1 MPQLLRIILIHTH
14 LPGVVEIQLDQH
26 TNICGTNASGKTT
39 LQRLVPVFYGE
50 QPNKVVPRTR
60 KKFDEFY
67 LPCSNSYIIYEY
79 QRETGD
85 NCLVVLTGK
94 NEGGVEYRFV
104 SAPYHPDFFLRYTE
118 DGAKGLSYNEWSA
131 QMRNRDD
138 VSVSAK
144 IGSTT
149 EYRSII
155 QNDVASLRGNSTE
168 TMRLRRLAA
177 SFSLVSGSYKLRHIE
192 KLVSAVHAGEGKM
205 ETLKTMLAAIFA
217 DDGVTLPQTKVKS
230 GFTREWIQKMR
241 QSLRY
246 DKLQQE
252 FELLQRLGLKL
263 DDTQAQL
270 AALHPL
276 LRNDE
281 QIQKQKRADAEQQI
295 IQRRGELIQLEDCF
309 NQQSREL
316 NDQLSKTQSE
326 LKTVQAWL
334 DHVQEENDRYER
346 KDIRLLQTH
355 MDELPQWREALLAQ
369 SEQYRLMQD
378 QVGELSR
385 EFEQHKA
392 KLKDSFY
399 RQDRLTQQKIQDC
412 QREKEAVRD
421 KFDSQKEIFRQRF
434 EERKQQQENHYGK
447 QLEIIS
453 RDRTAVSIELKH
465 SQLTAEEHEERQIA
479 ELRIEQAQEC
489 SLQLGERR
497 QNAQTKLSEARK
509 QQDSAEKQLHDA
521 RADLHQAEEQLQ
533 QLHRQLDPEQGTLR
547 HFLRSRYEG
556 WEQNLGKVLN
566 KNLLERKDLQPE
578 LREVSESLYGLQLEL
593 SVLDMPD
600 FAQDEAS
607 IRHNLDKAEQTR
619 AHTEEAKKTAEAS
632 FQEQYQN
639 VRFLQAQADEC
650 ERQYQRQNQ
659 EVGYARDARTRLIA
673 EHEALEQERR
683 QEKRARLNALEKAH
697 IELSQQKEQDL
708 RALTDEHNAQTLQ
721 WSVDLQSEQQQIDD
735 KVEELS
741 RQIDKKRADME
752 EQIRIFQQAL
762 DDDLA
767 KKGID
772 HREVKILR
780 ERIETLKKDIQ
791 AVEERRDEL
800 TEWQRF
806 IKLDWEQR
814 RPEKQKQEGEL
825 SQQKRELLQSER
837 QLKVEYQNKKDRL
850 NDERKHYDTLMRQA
864 GELVSQLKVLLE
876 RLLPLPLAEIV
887 PAYIDSAA
895 DINER
900 MSRTGDMLEQHASLT
915 RTLESK
921 LNEFK
926 SRFNQDADPTFLELL
941 DSEID
946 KLPDPSRT
954 RQQLPILEKL
964 LQLLKDKQQQL
975 LEMGE
980 NIGGDLKKFFD
991 VFSDINRRISQQ
1003 SRRLS
1008 DAVTDDL
1015 QLEGINKSE
1024 VRILSTI
1031 DQLRFWKPL
1040 KRFAQS
1046 YSDWRSSGQQL
1057 PPESYLNALM
1067 DVVELLHADER
1078 FTMESLLN
1086 LELHLNEGGEDI
1098 VIKNDRQLLEASSHG
1113 MAYLILCKYL
1123 LAFTRLL
1130 RGKSDAVIHWPID
1143 EIGTL
1148 AYHNVE
1154 KLFIACSHN
1163 NIVIVG
1169 AFPNA
1174 ESDVLMLFKHR
1185 YLLDADQLEP
1195 TQRRLKR
1202 IQPKVSRLAARLAQM
1217 EQEAM

>member
-14 LPGVVEIQLDQH
+14 LPGIVEIQLDQH

-94 NEGGVEYRFV
+94 GEGGVEYRFV
-104 SAPYHPDFFLRYTE
+104 SASYHPDFFLRYTE

-131 QMRNRDD
+131 QMRSRED

-177 SFSLVSGSYKLRHIE
+177 SFSLVSGNYRLRHIE

-230 GFTREWIQKMR
+230 GFAREWIQKMR

-263 DDTQAQL
+263 DDTEAQL

-281 QIQKQKRADAEQQI
+281 QIQKQKRADAEQLLH
-295 IQRRGELIQLEDCF
+295 QRRGELVQLEDSF

-355 MDELPQWREALLAQ
+355 VDELPQWREALLAQ

-378 QVGELSR
+378 KIGELSQ
-385 EFEQHKA
+385 EFEQHKT

-421 KFDSQKEIFRQRF
+421 KFDSQKEILRQRF
-434 EERKQQQENHYGK
+434 EERKQQQENHYGE
-447 QLEIIS
+447 QLEKIS
-453 RDRTAVSIELKH
+453 CDRTAVSTELKH
-465 SQLTAEEHEERQIA
+465 SQLTAEEQEERQIA

-489 SLQLGERR
+489 LLQLGDQR

-509 QQDSAEKQLHDA
+509 QQDSAENQLHDA
-521 RADLHQAEEQLQ
+521 RAGLHQAEEQLL

-547 HFLRSRYEG
+547 HFLRSCYEG

-566 KNLLERKDLQPE
+566 ENLLERKDLQPE
-578 LREVSESLYGLQLEL
+578 LRELSESLYGLQLEL

-607 IRHNLDKAEQTR
+607 IRYSLDKAEQIRTH
-619 AHTEEAKKTAEAS
+619 AEEAKKTAEAS
-632 FQEQYQN
+632 FQEHHQN
-639 VRFLQAQADEC
+639 VRQLQSQADVC

-673 EHEALEQERR
+673 EHGALEQERR
-683 QEKRARLNALEKAH
+683 QEKRARLSALEKAH
-697 IELSQQKEQDL
+697 IELTQQKEQDL

-721 WSVDLQSEQQQIDD
+721 WSVDLQSEQQQIDE

-741 RQIDKKRADME
+741 RQINKKYADME

-772 HREVKILR
+772 PHKVKILR

-800 TEWQRF
+800 AEWQRF
-806 IKLDWEQR
+806 IKLDWEQL
-814 RPEKQKQEGEL
+814 RPEKQTQEGEL
-825 SQQKRELLQSER
+825 SQQKRELLQSEL
-837 QLKVEYQNKKDRL
+837 QLKAEYHNKKGRL

-864 GELVSQLKVLLE
+864 GELVGQLKVLLD
-876 RLLPLPLAEIV
+876 RLLPLPLSEIV
-887 PAYIDSAA
+887 PSYIDSAA

-900 MSRTGDMLEQHASLT
+900 MSRTGDMLEQHASVT
-915 RTLESK
+915 RMLESK

-941 DSEID
+941 DSEIG
-946 KLPDPSRT
+946 KLPDPSRS

-1046 YSDWRSSGQQL
+1046 YNDWRSSGQQL
-1057 PPESYLNALM
+1057 PSESYLNALM

-1163 NIVIVG
+1163 SIVIVG

-1217 EQEAM
+1217 EQGAV

>member
-980 NIGGDLKKFFD
+980 NIGGDMKKFFD

>member
-1 MPQLLRIILIHTH
+1 MSQLLRIILIHSH
-14 LPGVVEIQLDQH
+14 LTGIVEIQLDQH

-67 LPCSNSYIIYEY
+67 LPSSNSYIIYEY

-85 NCLVVLTGK
+85 NCLVVLTRK
-94 NEGGVEYRFV
+94 NEGGIEYRFV
-104 SAPYHPDFFLRYTE
+104 SAAYDPDFFLSYTE

-131 QMRNRDD
+131 RMRHRDD
-138 VSVSAK
+138 VAVSAK

-155 QNDVASLRGNSTE
+155 QNDVASLRGNQTE
-168 TMRLRRLAA
+168 TIRLRRLAS
-177 SFSLVSGSYKLRHIE
+177 SFSLVSGHYKLRHIE

-205 ETLKTMLAAIFA
+205 ETLKTMLAAIFD
-217 DDGVTLPQTKVKS
+217 DDGVILPQTKIKS
-230 GFTREWIQKMR
+230 GFAREWIQKMR

-252 FELLQRLGLKL
+252 FEHLQQQGLKL
-263 DDTQAQL
+263 DDTEAQL
-270 AALHPL
+270 AALRPL

-281 QIQKQKRADAEQQI
+281 QIQQQTLAEAEQQLM
-295 IQRRGELIQLEDCF
+295 QRRAELNLLDNGFEH
-309 NQQSREL
+309 QSREL

-334 DHVQEENDRYER
+334 DDVQEENDRYER

-355 MDELPQWREALLAQ
+355 MDELPQWREALLVQ

-392 KLKDSFY
+392 KLKESFY
-399 RQDRLTQQKIQDC
+399 HQERLTQQKIQDC
-412 QREKEAVRD
+412 QQEKERVRS
-421 KFDSQKEIFRQRF
+421 KFDRQKEIFQQRF
-434 EERKQQQENHYGK
+434 EERKQQQENHYGE
-447 QLEIIS
+447 QLEVIS
-453 RDRTAVSIELKH
+453 RDQIAVSTELKH
-465 SQLTAEEHEERQIA
+465 SRLTAEEHEARQIA
-479 ELRIEQAQEC
+479 ELRIEQAQDL
-489 SLQLGERR
+489 SLQLSDRR
-497 QNAQTKLSEARK
+497 QNMHQQLSDAHK
-509 QQDSAEKQLHDA
+509 QQQT
-521 RADLHQAEEQLQ
+521 AEEQLRDARAGLHQ
-533 QLHRQLDPEQGTLR
+533 AGEQLLQLHRQLEPEQGTLR
-547 HFLRSRYEG
+547 HFLRSHYAG

-566 KNLLERKDLQPE
+566 ENLLERKDLQPDRRE
-578 LREVSESLYGLQLEL
+578 LSESLYGLQLEL
-593 SVLDMPD
+593 SVLDMPA

-607 IRHNLDKAEQTR
+607 IRHSLDKAEQIR
-619 AHTEEAKKTAEAS
+619 AQAEEAKKTAEAR
-632 FQEQYQN
+632 FQEHHQN
-639 VRFLQAQADEC
+639 VRHLQSQADEC
-650 ERQYQRQNQ
+650 ERHYQRQNQ
-659 EVGYARDARTRLIA
+659 EVSYARDARTRLIA
-673 EHEALEQERR
+673 EHEVLEQERR
-683 QEKRARLNALEKAH
+683 QEKRDRLNALDKAH
-697 IELSQQKEQDL
+697 TGLTRQKEQDF
-708 RALTDEHNAQTLQ
+708 RALTDEHSAQTLQ
-721 WSVDLQSEQQQIDD
+721 WKADLQSELQQINE
-735 KVEELS
+735 KIEELS
-741 RQIDKKRADME
+741 RQINKKRADME

-767 KKGID
+767 NKGID
-772 HREVKILR
+772 PHEVKILR

-800 TEWQRF
+800 TEWRRF
-806 IKLDWEQR
+806 IKLSWEQL

-825 SQQKRELLQSER
+825 TQQQRELLQSER
-837 QLKVEYQNKKDRL
+837 RLKAEYQNQKTRI
-850 NDERKHYDTLMRQA
+850 NDQEKQYKTLIHQA
-864 GELVSQLKVLLE
+864 SELVSQLKVLLD
-876 RLLPLPLAEIV
+876 RLWPLPLDEIV
-887 PAYIDSAA
+887 TTYIDSAA

-900 MSRTGDMLEQHASLT
+900 MSRTSDMLEQHASLT
-915 RTLESK
+915 RTLENK

-926 SRFNQDADPTFLELL
+926 SRFIQDADPNFLELL
-941 DSEID
+941 DAEID
-946 KLPDPSRT
+946 KLPDPTRS
-954 RQQLPILEKL
+954 RQQLPILGKL

-1040 KRFAQS
+1040 KRFEKN

-1057 PPESYLNALM
+1057 PPESYLNTLM

-1098 VIKNDRQLLEASSHG
+1098 VIKNDRQLQEASSHG

-1130 RGKSDAVIHWPID
+1130 RGNSDAVIHWPID

-1154 KLFIACSHN
+1154 KLFIACSDN

-1185 YLLDADQLEP
+1185 YLLDADQLDP

-1202 IQPKVSRLAARLAQM
+1202 IQPKVSRLAARLAEM
-1217 EQEAM
+1217 EQGVR

>member
-762 DDDLA
+762 DDNLA

>member
-1 MPQLLRIILIHTH
+1 MSQLLRVILIHTH

-94 NEGGVEYRFV
+94 GEGGVEYRFV
-104 SAPYHPDFFLRYTE
+104 NAPYRPDFFLRYTE
-118 DGAKGLSYNEWSA
+118 DGAKGLNYNEWSA

-138 VSVSAK
+138 VSASAK
-144 IGSTT
+144 IGSAT

-168 TMRLRRLAA
+168 AMRLRRLAA
-177 SFSLVSGSYKLRHIE
+177 SFSLVSSNHKLRHIE

-230 GFTREWIQKMR
+230 GFAREWIQKMR

-252 FELLQRLGLKL
+252 FEFIQRLGLKL
-263 DDTQAQL
+263 DDTEAQL

-276 LRNDE
+276 LINDE
-281 QIQKQKRADAEQQI
+281 QIQKQKRADAEQLLH
-295 IQRRGELIQLEDCF
+295 QRRGELVQLEDSF
-309 NQQSREL
+309 NQQRNAL
-316 NDQLSKTQSE
+316 NDRLSETQSD
-326 LKTVQAWL
+326 LKAVQAWL
-334 DHVQEENDRYER
+334 DHVQNQYDCYER
-346 KDIRLLQTH
+346 KEIRLLQTH
-355 MDELPQWREALLAQ
+355 MEELPQWREALSVQ
-369 SEQYRLMQD
+369 SEQFQLMQE
-378 QVGELSR
+378 QAGELSR

-392 KLKDSFY
+392 KLKDSVY
-399 RQDRLTQQKIQDC
+399 RQERLTQQKIQDY
-412 QREKEAVRD
+412 QREKEAVRNKSD
-421 KFDSQKEIFRQRF
+421 GQKEILWQRF
-434 EERKQQQENHYGK
+434 EERKQQQENHYGE
-447 QLEIIS
+447 QLEKIS
-453 RDRTAVSIELKH
+453 GDRMAVSIELKH
-465 SQLTAEEHEERQIA
+465 SQLTAQEHEERQFA
-479 ELRIEQAQEC
+479 ELRIEQAQERL
-489 SLQLGERR
+489 LQLAEQR
-497 QNAQTKLSEARK
+497 QNVLTTLSEARIE
-509 QQDSAEKQLHDA
+509 QDSAEQQLHDA
-521 RADLHQAEEQLQ
+521 RANLHQTEEQLQ
-533 QLHRQLDPEQGTLR
+533 RLHRQLDPEQGTLR
-547 HFLRSRYEG
+547 HFLRLHYEG

-566 KNLLERKDLQPE
+566 ENLLERKDLRPE
-578 LREVSESLYGLQLEL
+578 TGELSESLYGLQLDL
-593 SVLDMPD
+593 SVLDMQD

-607 IRHNLDKAEQTR
+607 IRHSLDKAEQIR
-619 AHTEEAKKTAEAS
+619 ARAEEAKKTAEAT
-632 FQEQYQN
+632 FQEHHQN
-639 VRFLQAQADEC
+639 VNRLKSQVEEC
-650 ERQYQRQNQ
+650 GRQHQRQSQ
-659 EVGYARDARTRLIA
+659 EVGYARDARSRLITKYD
-673 EHEALEQERR
+673 ALEQQRQ
-683 QEKRARLNALEKAH
+683 QEKRARLSALDKAH
-697 IELSQQKEQDL
+697 AELTQQKEQDIG
-708 RALTDEHNAQTLQ
+708 ALTEEYNTQALQ
-721 WSVDLQSEQQQIDD
+721 LNIDLQSEQQLIDE
-735 KVEELS
+735 KIEELS
-741 RQIDKKRADME
+741 SQINKKYADME
-752 EQIRIFQQAL
+752 EQIRIFQQVM
-762 DDDLA
+762 DDNLA

-772 HREVKILR
+772 PRELKVLR
-780 ERIETLKKDIQ
+780 QRIETLKKEIQ
-791 AVEERRDEL
+791 EVESRRDEL
-800 TEWQRF
+800 TEWLRF
-806 IKLDWEQR
+806 IKVDYGTLRQEQQNK
-814 RPEKQKQEGEL
+814 ESAL
-825 SQQKRELLQSER
+825 SQLNRELLQKKQ
-837 QLKVEYQNKKDRL
+837 QLQAEYQNKKDRL
-850 NDERKHYDTLMRQA
+850 NNEKKEYEMQIRQA
-864 GELVSQLKVLLE
+864 TEFVGQLKILLD
-876 RLLPLPLAEIV
+876 RLSPLPLAEMI
-887 PAYIDSAA
+887 PTHIDAAA
-895 DINER
+895 DVNER
-900 MSRTGDMLEQHASLT
+900 MSRTSDMLEQHASLT

-946 KLPDPSRT
+946 KLPDSSRT

-991 VFSDINRRISQQ
+991 VFSDINRRISHQ

-1040 KRFAQS
+1040 KRFAKN
-1046 YSDWRSSGQQL
+1046 YSEWRSSGQQL

-1130 RGKSDAVIHWPID
+1130 RGKSDAIIHWPID

-1202 IQPKVSRLAARLAQM
+1202 SQPKVSRLTVRLAQM
-1217 EQEAM
+1217 EQETM

>member
-104 SAPYHPDFFLRYTE
+104 RTSYNPDFFLRYTG

-131 QMRNRDD
+131 QMRNRSD
-138 VSVSAK
+138 VLVSAK

-168 TMRLRRLAA
+168 AMRLRRLAA
-177 SFSLVSGSYKLRHIE
+177 SFSLVSGNNKIRHIE

-230 GFTREWIQKMR
+230 SFAREWIQKMR

-252 FELLQRLGLKL
+252 FESLQRLGLKL
-263 DDTQAQL
+263 DDTEAQL

-281 QIQKQKRADAEQQI
+281 QIQRQKRIDAEQQL
-295 IQRRGELIQLEDCF
+295 IQRRRELTQLKDCF
-309 NQQSREL
+309 DQQSHEL

-326 LKTVQAWL
+326 LKTIRTWL
-334 DHVQEENDRYER
+334 DYIQEEYDRYER
-346 KDIRLLQTH
+346 KDIRLLQAH

-369 SEQYRLMQD
+369 SEQYQLMQN
-378 QVGELSR
+378 QAGELSR

-392 KLKDSFY
+392 KLQETFY
-399 RQDRLTQQKIQDC
+399 NQSQLLQQKIRDC
-412 QREKEAVRD
+412 QQEKEVVRD
-421 KFDSQKEIFRQRF
+421 KFDSQKEILRQRF
-434 EERKQQQENHYGK
+434 EEKKQQQENYYDE
-447 QLEIIS
+447 QLAVIS
-453 RDRTAVSIELKH
+453 RDRTTIGTELKH
-465 SQLTAEEHEERQIA
+465 SQLTAEENEERQIA
-479 ELRIEQAQEC
+479 ELRIEQAQERL
-489 SLQLGERR
+489 LQLGERR
-497 QNAQTKLSEARK
+497 QNAQSKLTEARK
-509 QQDSAEKQLHDA
+509 QQDSAEKQLHAA
-521 RADLHQAEEQLQ
+521 RASLHQAEEQLLH
-533 QLHRQLDPEQGTLR
+533 LHRQLDPEQGTLR

-566 KNLLERKDLQPE
+566 ENLLERKDLQPE
-578 LREVSESLYGLQLEL
+578 LRELSESLYGLQLEL

-600 FAQDEAS
+600 FAQDETS
-607 IRHNLDKAEQTR
+607 IRYSLAKAEQVR
-619 AHTEEAKKTAEAS
+619 AHAEEAKKTAEIS
-632 FQEQYQN
+632 FQEHHQN
-639 VRFLQAQADEC
+639 VKFLQSQVDEC

-683 QEKRARLNALEKAH
+683 QEKQARLSALEKAYT
-697 IELSQQKEQDL
+697 ELTYQKEQDQ
-708 RALTDEHNAQTLQ
+708 RALKDEYNAQTLQ
-721 WSVDLQSEQQQIDD
+721 WSIDLQGELQQIDE

-741 RQIDKKRADME
+741 RQINKKRADMK

-767 KKGID
+767 KRGID
-772 HREVKILR
+772 HHEVNILR

-791 AVEERRDEL
+791 AVEDRRDEL
-800 TEWQRF
+800 TVWQRF
-806 IKLDWEQR
+806 IKLDWELL
-814 RPEKQKQEGEL
+814 RPEKQKLEGEL
-825 SQQKRELLQSER
+825 SHQKRELLQSER
-837 QLKVEYQNKKDRL
+837 QLKAEYQNKYDRL
-850 NDERKHYDTLMRQA
+850 NDEKKYYDTQMRQTD
-864 GELVSQLKVLLE
+864 ELVSRLKTLLD

-887 PAYIDSAA
+887 PAHIDSAA

-915 RTLESK
+915 GTLENK

-926 SRFNQDADPTFLELL
+926 SRFNQDADPTFFDLL
-941 DSEID
+941 DSEIN
-946 KLPDPSRT
+946 KLPDPSRI
-954 RQQLPILEKL
+954 RQQLPVLEKL

-1031 DQLRFWKPL
+1031 DQLLFWKPL
-1040 KRFAQS
+1040 KRFAKN

-1185 YLLDADQLEP
+1185 YLLDADQFEP

-1202 IQPKVSRLAARLAQM
+1202 IQPKMSRLTARLAQM
-1217 EQEAM
+1217 EQETM

>member
-1 MPQLLRIILIHTH
+1 MPQLLRIILIHSH
-14 LPGVVEIQLDQH
+14 LTGVVEIQLDQH

-60 KKFDEFY
+60 KKFDDFY
-67 LPCSNSYIIYEY
+67 LPCSNSYLIYEY

-85 NCLVVLTGK
+85 NCLVVLTRK
-94 NEGGVEYRFV
+94 HGGGIEYRFV

-118 DGAKGLSYNEWSA
+118 NGVEGLSYSEWSVG
-131 QMRNRDD
+131 MRNRGNI
-138 VSVSAK
+138 SVSAR

-155 QNDVASLRGNSTE
+155 QNDIASLRSNATE
-168 TMRLRRLAA
+168 TIRLRRLAA
-177 SFSLVSGSYKLRHIE
+177 SFSLVSGPCKLRHIE

-217 DDGVTLPQTKVKS
+217 DDGVILPQTKVKS
-230 GFTREWIQKMR
+230 GFAREWVQKMR

-246 DKLQQE
+246 EKLQQE
-252 FELLQRLGLKL
+252 FEHLHLLGLKL
-263 DDTQAQL
+263 DDTAAHL
-270 AALHPL
+270 AALQPQ

-281 QIQKQKRADAEQQI
+281 QIQKQIKADVEQRL
-295 IQRRGELIQLEDCF
+295 IQRRRETLQLEDCF
-309 NQQSREL
+309 SQESHEL

-326 LKTVQAWL
+326 LKIVQAWL
-334 DHVQEENDRYER
+334 GHVQEKNDRYER

-355 MDELPQWREALLAQ
+355 MDELPQWREALWAQ
-369 SEQYRLMQD
+369 NEQYRLMQD
-378 QVGELSR
+378 QAGELSR
-385 EFEQHKA
+385 VFEQHKA
-392 KLKDSFY
+392 KLNDSFY

-412 QREKEAVRD
+412 QREKEKVRD
-421 KFDSQKEIFRQRF
+421 KFDRQKEIFRQCF
-434 EERKQQQENHYGK
+434 EERKKQQEKHYDE
-447 QLEIIS
+447 QLGIIS
-453 RDRTAVSIELKH
+453 HAQITIGIELNH
-465 SQLTAEEHEERQIA
+465 SRLTAEEYEDRQTA
-479 ELRIEQAQEC
+479 ELRIELAQER
-489 SLQLGERR
+489 SLQLSDQR
-497 QNAQTKLSEARK
+497 QNIQEKLSEARK
-509 QQDSAEKQLHDA
+509 QQDIAVKQLHDA
-521 RADLHQAEEQLQ
+521 RAGLHQVEEKLQ

-547 HFLRSRYEG
+547 HFLRSHYES
-556 WEQNLGKVLN
+556 WELNLGKVLSEH
-566 KNLLERKDLQPE
+566 LLERKDLQPE
-578 LREVSESLYGLQLEL
+578 LRKLSGSLYGLQLEL
-593 SVLDMPD
+593 NVLDLPD
-600 FAQDEAS
+600 FAQDEVS
-607 IRHNLDKAEQTR
+607 IRHRIDKAEQIR
-619 AHTEEAKKTAEAS
+619 VHAEEVRKTAE
-632 FQEQYQN
+632 
-639 VRFLQAQADEC
+639 VRLKEYHQHVRHLQSQADDC
-650 ERQYQRQNQ
+650 ERQYQHQNQ
-659 EVGYARDARTRLIA
+659 EVSYARDARIRLIA

-683 QEKRARLNALEKAH
+683 QEKRARLSGLEKAQT
-697 IELSQQKEQDL
+697 ELMRQKEQDL
-708 RALTDEHNAQTLQ
+708 HALAAEHNTQMLQ
-721 WSVDLQSEQQQIDD
+721 WNSDLQCEQQQLNE

-741 RQIDKKRADME
+741 LQINKKRADVE

-762 DDDLA
+762 DNDLA

-772 HREVKILR
+772 PHEGRILR

-791 AVEERRDEL
+791 VVEDRRDEL
-800 TEWQRF
+800 TEWKRF
-806 IKLDWEQR
+806 IELDWEQL
-814 RPEKQKQEGEL
+814 RPEKQKQEGDL
-825 SQQKRELLQSER
+825 SRHKRELLQSER
-837 QLKVEYQNKKDRL
+837 QSKAEYQNKKDRL
-850 NDERKHYDTLMRQA
+850 NAERKHYDALMRQA
-864 GELVSQLKVLLE
+864 GELVSQLKMLSD

-887 PAYIDSAA
+887 PADLDSAA
-895 DINER
+895 DIHER
-900 MSRTGDMLEQHASLT
+900 MSRTSDMLEQHARLT
-915 RTLESK
+915 YTLESK
-921 LNEFK
+921 LTEFK
-926 SRFNQDADPTFLELL
+926 SHFNQGADPAFMELL

-946 KLPDPSRT
+946 KLPAPSGT
-954 RQQLPILEKL
+954 RQQLPTLEKL
-964 LQLLKDKQQQL
+964 LQLLKDQQQQL

-991 VFSDINRRISQQ
+991 VFSDINYRISQQ

-1040 KRFAQS
+1040 KRFAKS
-1046 YSDWRSSGQQL
+1046 YTDWRSSGQQF

-1067 DVVELLHADER
+1067 DVVELLHTDER

-1130 RGKSDAVIHWPID
+1130 RGKSDAVIHWPVD

-1154 KLFIACSHN
+1154 KLFIACSNN

-1185 YLLDADQLEP
+1185 YLLDADQLKP

-1202 IQPKVSRLAARLAQM
+1202 IQPKVSRLTARLAQID
-1217 EQEAM
+1217 QEAI

>member
-1 MPQLLRIILIHTH
+1 M
-14 LPGVVEIQLDQH
+14 
-26 TNICGTNASGKTT
+26 
-39 LQRLVPVFYGE
+39 
-50 QPNKVVPRTR
+50 
-60 KKFDEFY
+60 
-67 LPCSNSYIIYEY
+67 
-79 QRETGD
+79 
-85 NCLVVLTGK
+85 
-94 NEGGVEYRFV
+94 
-104 SAPYHPDFFLRYTE
+104 
-118 DGAKGLSYNEWSA
+118 
-131 QMRNRDD
+131 
-138 VSVSAK
+138 
-144 IGSTT
+144 
-149 EYRSII
+149 
-155 QNDVASLRGNSTE
+155 
-168 TMRLRRLAA
+168 
-177 SFSLVSGSYKLRHIE
+177 
-192 KLVSAVHAGEGKM
+192 
-205 ETLKTMLAAIFA
+205 
-217 DDGVTLPQTKVKS
+217 
-230 GFTREWIQKMR
+230 
-241 QSLRY
+241 
-246 DKLQQE
+246 QQE

-263 DDTQAQL
+263 DDTEAQL

-281 QIQKQKRADAEQQI
+281 QIQKQKRADAEQLLH
-295 IQRRGELIQLEDCF
+295 QRRGELVQLEDSF

-355 MDELPQWREALLAQ
+355 VDELPQWREALLAQ

-378 QVGELSR
+378 KIGELSQ
-385 EFEQHKA
+385 EFEQHKT

-421 KFDSQKEIFRQRF
+421 KFDSQKEILRQRF
-434 EERKQQQENHYGK
+434 EERKQQQENHYGE
-447 QLEIIS
+447 QLEKIS
-453 RDRTAVSIELKH
+453 CDRTAVSTELKH
-465 SQLTAEEHEERQIA
+465 SQLTAEEQEERQIA

-489 SLQLGERR
+489 LLQLGDQR

-509 QQDSAEKQLHDA
+509 QQDSAENQLHDA
-521 RADLHQAEEQLQ
+521 RAGLHQAEEQLL

-547 HFLRSRYEG
+547 HFLRSCYEG

-566 KNLLERKDLQPE
+566 ENLLERKDLQPE
-578 LREVSESLYGLQLEL
+578 LRELSESLYGLQLEL

-607 IRHNLDKAEQTR
+607 IRYSLDKAEQIRTH
-619 AHTEEAKKTAEAS
+619 AEEAKKTAEAS
-632 FQEQYQN
+632 FQEHHQN
-639 VRFLQAQADEC
+639 VRQLQSQADVC

-673 EHEALEQERR
+673 EHGALEQERR
-683 QEKRARLNALEKAH
+683 QEKRARLSALEKAH
-697 IELSQQKEQDL
+697 IELTQQKEQDL

-721 WSVDLQSEQQQIDD
+721 WSVDLQSEQQQIDE

-741 RQIDKKRADME
+741 RQINKKYADME

-772 HREVKILR
+772 PHKVKILR

-800 TEWQRF
+800 AEWQRF
-806 IKLDWEQR
+806 IKLDWEQL
-814 RPEKQKQEGEL
+814 RPEKQTQEGEL
-825 SQQKRELLQSER
+825 SQQKRELLQSEL
-837 QLKVEYQNKKDRL
+837 QLKAEYHNKKGRL

-864 GELVSQLKVLLE
+864 GELVGQLKVLLD
-876 RLLPLPLAEIV
+876 RLLPLPLSEIV
-887 PAYIDSAA
+887 PSYIDSAA

-900 MSRTGDMLEQHASLT
+900 MSRTGDMLEQHASVT
-915 RTLESK
+915 RMLESK

-941 DSEID
+941 DSEIG
-946 KLPDPSRT
+946 KLPDPSRS

-1046 YSDWRSSGQQL
+1046 YNDWRSSGQQL
-1057 PPESYLNALM
+1057 PSESYLNALM

-1217 EQEAM
+1217 EQGAV

>member
-1 MPQLLRIILIHTH
+1 MSQLLRIILIHTH

-50 QPNKVVPRTR
+50 QPNKIVPRTR

-85 NCLVVLTGK
+85 NCQVVLTGK

-155 QNDVASLRGNSTE
+155 QNDVASLRVNSTE
-168 TMRLRRLAA
+168 TIRLRRLAA
-177 SFSLVSGSYKLRHIE
+177 SFSLVGGNYKLRHIE

-230 GFTREWIQKMR
+230 GFAREWIQKMR

-252 FELLQRLGLKL
+252 FGLLQRLGMKL
-263 DDTQAQL
+263 DDTEAQL

-281 QIQKQKRADAEQQI
+281 QIQKQTKADAEQQL
-295 IQRRGELIQLEDCF
+295 IQRRGELIQLDDCF

-334 DHVQEENDRYER
+334 EHVQEENDRYER
-346 KDIRLLQTH
+346 KDIRLLQTY

-369 SEQYRLMQD
+369 SEQYQLMQD

-412 QREKEAVRD
+412 QREKEVVRD

-434 EERKQQQENHYGK
+434 EERKQQQENHYGE

-453 RDRTAVSIELKH
+453 RDQTAVSIELKH

-489 SLQLGERR
+489 SLQLGDRR
-497 QNAQTKLSEARK
+497 QNAQKKLSEARK
-509 QQDSAEKQLHDA
+509 QQDSAEKQLHDV
-521 RADLHQAEEQLQ
+521 RAGLHQAEEQLL

-566 KNLLERKDLQPE
+566 ENLLERKDLQPD
-578 LREVSESLYGLQLEL
+578 LRELSESLYGLQLEL

-607 IRHNLDKAEQTR
+607 IRHSLDKAEQIR
-619 AHTEEAKKTAEAS
+619 AHAEEAKKMAEAS
-632 FQEQYQN
+632 FQEHHQN
-639 VRFLQAQADEC
+639 VKHLQSQADEC

-659 EVGYARDARTRLIA
+659 EVSYARDARTRLIA
-673 EHEALEQERR
+673 EHGALEQERR
-683 QEKRARLNALEKAH
+683 QEKRARLSALEKAH
-697 IELSQQKEQDL
+697 TELTQQKEQDL

-721 WSVDLQSEQQQIDD
+721 WNVDLQS
-735 KVEELS
+735 
-741 RQIDKKRADME
+741 
-752 EQIRIFQQAL
+752 
-762 DDDLA
+762 
-767 KKGID
+767 
-772 HREVKILR
+772 
-780 ERIETLKKDIQ
+780 
-791 AVEERRDEL
+791 
-800 TEWQRF
+800 
-806 IKLDWEQR
+806 
-814 RPEKQKQEGEL
+814 
-825 SQQKRELLQSER
+825 
-837 QLKVEYQNKKDRL
+837 
-850 NDERKHYDTLMRQA
+850 
-864 GELVSQLKVLLE
+864 
-876 RLLPLPLAEIV
+876 
-887 PAYIDSAA
+887 
-895 DINER
+895 
-900 MSRTGDMLEQHASLT
+900 
-915 RTLESK
+915 
-921 LNEFK
+921 
-926 SRFNQDADPTFLELL
+926 
-941 DSEID
+941 
-946 KLPDPSRT
+946 
-954 RQQLPILEKL
+954 
-964 LQLLKDKQQQL
+964 
-975 LEMGE
+975 
-980 NIGGDLKKFFD
+980 
-991 VFSDINRRISQQ
+991 
-1003 SRRLS
+1003 
-1008 DAVTDDL
+1008 
-1015 QLEGINKSE
+1015 
-1024 VRILSTI
+1024 
-1031 DQLRFWKPL
+1031 
-1040 KRFAQS
+1040 
-1046 YSDWRSSGQQL
+1046 
-1057 PPESYLNALM
+1057 
-1067 DVVELLHADER
+1067 VVV
-1078 FTMESLLN
+1078 N
-1086 LELHLNEGGEDI
+1086 
-1098 VIKNDRQLLEASSHG
+1098 
-1113 MAYLILCKYL
+1113 
-1123 LAFTRLL
+1123 
-1130 RGKSDAVIHWPID
+1130 
-1143 EIGTL
+1143 
-1148 AYHNVE
+1148 
-1154 KLFIACSHN
+1154 
-1163 NIVIVG
+1163 
-1169 AFPNA
+1169 
-1174 ESDVLMLFKHR
+1174 
-1185 YLLDADQLEP
+1185 
-1195 TQRRLKR
+1195 
-1202 IQPKVSRLAARLAQM
+1202 
-1217 EQEAM
+1217 

>member
-39 LQRLVPVFYGE
+39 LQRLIPVFYGE

-94 NEGGVEYRFV
+94 GEGGVEYRFV
-104 SAPYHPDFFLRYTE
+104 SAAYHPDFFLRYTE
-118 DGAKGLSYNEWSA
+118 DGAKGMSYNEWSA
-131 QMRNRDD
+131 QMRSRDD

-155 QNDVASLRGNSTE
+155 QNDVVSLRGNSTE
-168 TMRLRRLAA
+168 AMRLRRLATL
-177 SFSLVSGSYKLRHIE
+177 FSLVSGNHKLRHIE
-192 KLVSAVHAGEGKM
+192 KLVSAVHVGEGKM

-230 GFTREWIQKMR
+230 SFAREWIQKMR

-246 DKLQQE
+246 EKLQQE
-252 FELLQRLGLKL
+252 FEIIQRLGQKL
-263 DDTQAQL
+263 DDTEEQL

-281 QIQKQKRADAEQQI
+281 QIQKQKRADTEQSI
-295 IQRRGELIQLEDCF
+295 HQRRGELVQIEDNF
-309 NQQSREL
+309 NQQRNAL
-316 NDQLSKTQSE
+316 HDRLSETQSD

-334 DHVQEENDRYER
+334 HYIQNQYDGYER
-346 KDIRLLQTH
+346 KEIRLLQTH
-355 MDELPQWREALLAQ
+355 MEELPQWREAFSVQ
-369 SEQYRLMQD
+369 SEQFLLMREQA
-378 QVGELSR
+378 GELSR

-392 KLKDSFY
+392 KLKDSAY
-399 RQDRLTQQKIQDC
+399 SQERLTQQKIQDC
-412 QREKEAVRD
+412 QREKEAVRN
-421 KFDSQKEIFRQRF
+421 KSDSQKELLWKRF
-434 EERKQQQENHYGK
+434 EERKQQQENLYSE
-447 QLEIIS
+447 QLDKIS
-453 RDRTAVSIELKH
+453 GDRMIVTIELKH
-465 SQLTAEEHEERQIA
+465 SQLTAQEHEERQFA
-479 ELRIEQAQEC
+479 ELRIEQAQERL
-489 SLQLGERR
+489 SQLAEQR
-497 QNAQTKLSEARK
+497 QNALTTLSEARIK
-509 QQDSAEKQLHDA
+509 QDSAEQQLHDA
-521 RADLHQAEEQLQ
+521 RASLHQAEEQLQ
-533 QLHRQLDPEQGTLR
+533 RLHRQLDPEQGTLR
-547 HFLRSRYEG
+547 YFLRLHYVD

-566 KNLLERKDLQPE
+566 ENLLERKDLLPE
-578 LREVSESLYGLQLEL
+578 TGELSESLYGLQLDL
-593 SVLDMPD
+593 SVLDMQE

-607 IRHNLDKAEQTR
+607 IRHNLDTAEQIR
-619 AHTEEAKKTAEAS
+619 ARAEETKKTAETT
-632 FQEQYQN
+632 FQGYHHN
-639 VRFLQAQADEC
+639 VNHLKSKAEEC
-650 ERQYQRQNQ
+650 ERQHQHQNQ

-673 EHEALEQERR
+673 KNDVLEEQRRHEKL
-683 QEKRARLNALEKAH
+683 ARLSALEKVHA
-697 IELSQQKEQDL
+697 ELTRQKEQDI
-708 RALTDEHNAQTLQ
+708 RALTEEHNTQTLQ
-721 WSVDLQSEQQQIDD
+721 LSIDLQSEQQLIDGKIEGLSHQII
-735 KVEELS
+735 K
-741 RQIDKKRADME
+741 INADME
-752 EQIRIFQQAL
+752 EQIRIFQQAM
-762 DDDLA
+762 DDNLT

-772 HREVKILR
+772 PSEVKVLR
-780 ERIETLKKDIQ
+780 QRIETLKKEIQ
-791 AVEERRDEL
+791 EVESRRDEL
-800 TEWQRF
+800 TEWLRF
-806 IKLDWEQR
+806 INVDYGTLRQEQLNK
-814 RPEKQKQEGEL
+814 ESAL
-825 SQQKRELLQSER
+825 SQLSRELLQKKQ
-837 QLKVEYQNKKDRL
+837 QLQAEYQNNKDRL
-850 NDERKHYDTLMRQA
+850 NNEKKEYEMQMRQA
-864 GELVSQLKVLLE
+864 SEFVGQLKVLLD
-876 RLLPLPLAEIV
+876 RLSSLPLADII
-887 PAYIDSAA
+887 PTHIDAAA

-900 MSRTGDMLEQHASLT
+900 MSRTSDMLEQHSSVA

-926 SRFNQDADPTFLELL
+926 SRFNQDADPTFLELM

-991 VFSDINRRISQQ
+991 VFSDINRRISHQ

-1040 KRFAQS
+1040 KRFAKN

-1098 VIKNDRQLLEASSHG
+1098 VIKNDRQLMEASSHG

-1154 KLFIACSHN
+1154 KLFVACGHN

-1185 YLLDADQLEP
+1185 YLLDADQLQP

-1202 IQPKVSRLAARLAQM
+1202 IQPKVSRLAARLAQIQ
-1217 EQEAM
+1217 QEAI

>member
-1 MPQLLRIILIHTH
+1 MPQLLRIVLIHTH
-14 LPGVVEIQLDQH
+14 LSGIVEILLDQH

-67 LPCSNSYIIYEY
+67 LPRSNSYIIYEY

-94 NEGGVEYRFV
+94 NEGGIEYRFV
-104 SAPYHPDFFLRYTE
+104 SAPYNPDFFLCYTA
-118 DGAKGLSYNEWSA
+118 DGVKGMSYNEWSA

-155 QNDVASLRGNSTE
+155 QNDVASLRGNSSE
-168 TMRLRRLAA
+168 MMRLRRLAA
-177 SFSLVSGSYKLRHIE
+177 SFSLVSGNNKLRHIE

-230 GFTREWIQKMR
+230 SFAREWIQKMR

-246 DKLQQE
+246 DKLQHD
-252 FELLQRLGLKL
+252 FELLQRLGIKL
-263 DDTQAQL
+263 DDTEVQL
-270 AALHPL
+270 AALYPL
-276 LRNDE
+276 LINDE
-281 QIQKQKRADAEQQI
+281 QTQKQIKANAEQQL
-295 IQRRGELIQLEDCF
+295 IQRRGELIQVEDCF

-334 DHVQEENDRYER
+334 DYVQEEYDHYER

-355 MDELPQWREALLAQ
+355 IEELPLWREALLAQ
-369 SEQYRLMQD
+369 NEQYQLMQE
-378 QVGELSR
+378 QVGEFSR
-385 EFEQHKA
+385 KFEQHKA
-392 KLKDSFY
+392 KLQENFY
-399 RQDRLTQQKIQDC
+399 YQNQFIQQKIQDC
-412 QREKEAVRD
+412 QREKEVIRD
-421 KFDSQKEIFRQRF
+421 KFECRKELSRQHF
-434 EERKQQQENHYGK
+434 EERKQQQENHYSG
-447 QLEIIS
+447 QLAVIS
-453 RDRTAVSIELKH
+453 HDLTAIRVELKH
-465 SQLTAEEHEERQIA
+465 SQLTTEENDERQIA

-489 SLQLGERR
+489 LLQLGDKR
-497 QNAQTKLSEARK
+497 QNAQARLSEARK
-509 QQDSAEKQLHDA
+509 QQDCTEKQFYIA
-521 RADLHQAEEQLQ
+521 RASLHKAEEQLL

-547 HFLRSRYEG
+547 HFLRSGYEG
-556 WEQNLGKVLN
+556 WEQSLGKVLN
-566 KNLLERKDLQPE
+566 ENLLERKDLQPD
-578 LREVSESLYGLQLEL
+578 LRDLSESLYGLQLEL

-607 IRHNLDKAEQTR
+607 IRHSLDKAEKMR
-619 AHTEEAKKTAEAS
+619 AQADEAQKITEAS
-632 FQEQYQN
+632 FQESHQN
-639 VRFLQAQADEC
+639 VKRLQSQADEC
-650 ERQYQRQNQ
+650 ERQYQYKNQ

-673 EHEALEQERR
+673 EHKVLEQERR
-683 QEKRARLNALEKAH
+683 QEKRTRLSVLEKTH
-697 IELSQQKEQDL
+697 TELTQQKEQDL
-708 RALTDEHNAQTLQ
+708 SALTDEHNAQTLQ
-721 WSVDLQSEQQQIDD
+721 WSIDLQSEQQQTDE

-741 RQIDKKRADME
+741 RQINKKRADME

-767 KKGID
+767 NKGID
-772 HREVKILR
+772 PREVKILR
-780 ERIETLKKDIQ
+780 DRIETLKKDIQ

-800 TEWQRF
+800 TAWQHF
-806 IKLDWEQR
+806 IKFNWEQL
-814 RPEKQKQEGEL
+814 RPGKQRQEDEL
-825 SQQKRELLQSER
+825 SQQKRQLLQSER
-837 QLKVEYQNKKDRL
+837 QLKSEYQNKKEKI
-850 NDERKHYDTLMRQA
+850 NDDKRQYDALIRQTS
-864 GELVSQLKVLLE
+864 ELVGQLKILLD

-900 MSRTGDMLEQHASLT
+900 MSRSCDMLEQHASLT
-915 RTLESK
+915 RGLESK

-926 SRFNQDADPTFLELL
+926 SRFNQDTDPTFLELL

-946 KLPDPSRT
+946 KLPDPSRI
-954 RQQLPILEKL
+954 RQQLPIFEKL

-975 LEMGE
+975 QEMGE

-1040 KRFAQS
+1040 KRFAKN
-1046 YSDWRSSGQQL
+1046 YSDWRASGQHL

-1086 LELHLNEGGEDI
+1086 LELHLNEGGENI
-1098 VIKNDRQLLEASSHG
+1098 IIKNDRQLLEASSHG

-1130 RGKSDAVIHWPID
+1130 RSKSDAVIHWPID

-1148 AYHNVE
+1148 AYRNVE
-1154 KLFIACSHN
+1154 KLFTACSHN

-1195 TQRRLKR
+1195 TQRRLKK
-1202 IQPKVSRLAARLAQM
+1202 IQPKVSRLSARLAQM
-1217 EQEAM
+1217 EQGTM

>member
-1 MPQLLRIILIHTH
+1 MAKLLRVILIHAH
-14 LPGVVEIQLDQH
+14 LPGVVEIQLDEH
-26 TNICGTNASGKTT
+26 SNICGTNASGKTT

-60 KKFDEFY
+60 KKFDKFY
-67 LPCSNSYIIYEY
+67 LPWSNSYIIYEY
-79 QRETGD
+79 QRETG
-85 NCLVVLTGK
+85 NSCLVVLTGK

-104 SAPYHPDFFLRYTE
+104 SAPYHPDLFLRYTE

-138 VSVSAK
+138 VSVSVK

-177 SFSLVSGSYKLRHIE
+177 SFSLVSGNYKLRHIE

-230 GFTREWIQKMR
+230 SFAREWIQKMR

-246 DKLQQE
+246 DKLQQD

-263 DDTQAQL
+263 DDTEAQL
-270 AALHPL
+270 VALHPL

-281 QIQKQKRADAEQQI
+281 QTQKQKKADAEQQLN
-295 IQRRGELIQLEDCF
+295 QRRGELTQLEDCF

-326 LKTVQAWL
+326 LKTVLAWL

-346 KDIRLLQTH
+346 KDIRLLQTY
-355 MDELPQWREALLAQ
+355 MDELPQWREALSAQ

-378 QVGELSR
+378 QMGELSR
-385 EFEQHKA
+385 KFEQHKA
-392 KLKDSFY
+392 KLQEAFY
-399 RQDRLTQQKIQDC
+399 HQNQLNQQKTQDC
-412 QREKEAVRD
+412 QREKEVIRD
-421 KFDSQKEIFRQRF
+421 KFDCQKEVFRQRF
-434 EERKQQQENHYGK
+434 EEQKQQQENHYGE
-447 QLEIIS
+447 QLAIIS
-453 RDRTAVSIELKH
+453 RDRTAISIELKH
-465 SQLTAEEHEERQIA
+465 SQLTAEENGKRQIA

-489 SLQLGERR
+489 SLQLGDQR

-509 QQDSAEKQLHDA
+509 QQYSAEKQLHDV
-521 RADLHQAEEQLQ
+521 RAGLHQAEEQLL
-533 QLHRQLDPEQGTLR
+533 QLHRQRDPEQGTLR
-547 HFLRSRYEG
+547 YFLRVRYEG

-566 KNLLERKDLQPE
+566 ENLLERKDLQPD
-578 LREVSESLYGLQLEL
+578 LRELSESLYGLQLEL

-607 IRHNLDKAEQTR
+607 IRYSLDKAEQIR
-619 AHTEEAKKTAEAS
+619 AHAEEAKKTAEAS
-632 FQEQYQN
+632 FQEHHQN
-639 VRFLQAQADEC
+639 VRHLQSQADEC

-673 EHEALEQERR
+673 EHKVLEQERR
-683 QEKRARLNALEKAH
+683 QEKRARLSALEKAH
-697 IELSQQKEQDL
+697 TELTQQQEQDL
-708 RALTDEHNAQTLQ
+708 RALTDEHNAQMLQ
-721 WSVDLQSEQQQIDD
+721 WSVDLQSEQQLIDE
-735 KVEELS
+735 KIEELS
-741 RQIDKKRADME
+741 RQINKKRADME

-772 HREVKILR
+772 PREVKILR
-780 ERIETLKKDIQ
+780 ERIDTLKKDIQ

-806 IKLDWEQR
+806 IKLDWEQL

-837 QLKVEYQNKKDRL
+837 QLKAEYQNKKDRL
-850 NDERKHYDTLMRQA
+850 NDERKQYDTFMRQA
-864 GELVSQLKVLLE
+864 GELVSQLKVLLD
-876 RLLPLPLAEIV
+876 RLLPMPLAEIV

-900 MSRTGDMLEQHASLT
+900 MSRTSDMLEQHASVT

-926 SRFNQDADPTFLELL
+926 SRFNQDAAPTFLELL

-954 RQQLPILEKL
+954 RQQLPVLEKV

-1040 KRFAQS
+1040 KRFAKS

-1057 PPESYLNALM
+1057 PPENYLNALM

-1098 VIKNDRQLLEASSHG
+1098 VIRNDRQLLEASSHG

-1202 IQPKVSRLAARLAQM
+1202 IQPKVSRLTARLAQRK
-1217 EQEAM
+1217 QEAM